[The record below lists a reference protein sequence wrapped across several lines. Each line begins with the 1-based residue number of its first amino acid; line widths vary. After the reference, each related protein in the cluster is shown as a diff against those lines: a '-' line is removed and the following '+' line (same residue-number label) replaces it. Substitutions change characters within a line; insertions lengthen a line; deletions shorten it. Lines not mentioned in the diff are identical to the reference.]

1 MKQRLLYLL
10 KFYLLVLLVFVIQKP
25 IFLWTD
31 VPEGHTYGLA
41 DAFSVMVHGL
51 LLDVPVAGYL
61 VALPLLFV
69 IVSAWIPAKIPFRK
83 IALPY
88 NIVVALAICLVF
100 VADLSLYPFW
110 KFKLDATIFY
120 YIDSPKDAFASVSV
134 GYLACRLLAIAAYTA
149 LVAFCFVK
157 IAPRTL
163 FPMPSAKAKVGLTL
177 TLVIL
182 IAPLVVSIRGGLGES
197 TANIGKVYFS
207 EDEYLN
213 HSAVNPCFSLI
224 ASLDKTENFAD
235 EFNYLPEAERSQ
247 LFAALYPGQA
257 APADTVSLLNTRRP
271 NVIVILME
279 SFGGQF
285 VEAVSG
291 RADIAPNYNRLAKE
305 GVFFTHCYSNSFRT
319 DRGTVSTLS
328 GYPSFPTLSVMK
340 LPVKSR
346 TLPCLANSLN
356 EAGYQSSFLY
366 GGDINFTNMQSYL
379 RTGGYGTIVSDVDF
393 SAADKKDNPW
403 GANDDKT
410 FDRLFQM
417 IGSQR
422 HTPWHIG
429 YLTLSSH
436 EPFEVPYHRLKE
448 QIPNAF
454 AFTDEC
460 LGRFIERIRKTP
472 VWNNLLIVCIP
483 DHGFH
488 YPSTID
494 NETHHHNTMLWLGG
508 AVKRHAVVSTL
519 MNQSDMAATL
529 LGQLGIDHSSYT
541 FSRDV
546 FSQTYLRYPFAF
558 FTDKEGFGFVDS
570 TGCSYY
576 DIPGNKTIIDRSAGH
591 VPDKKENDLRI
602 RKAKAI
608 IQSFYDDI
616 GKR

>member
-10 KFYLLVLLVFVIQKP
+10 KFYLLVLMVFVIQKP
-25 IFLWTD
+25 IFLWAD
-31 VPEGHTYGLA
+31 VPEGHSYGLL
-41 DAFSVMVHGL
+41 DACMVMVHGL
-51 LLDVPVAGYL
+51 LLDIPVTGYL
-61 VALPLLFV
+61 VALPLLFAL
-69 IVSAWIPAKIPFRK
+69 VSAWIPCKIAFRK
-83 IALPY
+83 IAIPY
-88 NIVVALAICLVF
+88 YILVALVVCLVF
-100 VADLSLYPFW
+100 VSDLSLYPFW

-134 GYLACRLLAIAAYTA
+134 GYLVCRVLAILAYMA
-149 LVAFCFVK
+149 LVFWCMLK
-157 IAPRTL
+157 ITPKQL
-163 FPMPSAKAKVGLTL
+163 LPLSSAKSKILQ
-177 TLVIL
+177 TLVLVVL
-182 IAPLVVSIRGGLGES
+182 IAPLAISIRGGLGES

-224 ASLDKTENFAD
+224 ASLDKAENFAD
-235 EFNYLPEAERSQ
+235 EFNYLPEAERNKIFST
-247 LFAALYPGQA
+247 LYPQSISSV
-257 APADTVSLLNTRRP
+257 DTTSLLTTRRP
-271 NVIVILME
+271 NVLIILME

-285 VEAVSG
+285 IEAVSG

-305 GVFFTHCYSNSFRT
+305 GIFFTHCYSNSFRT

-346 TLPCLANSLN
+346 TLPCIANTLN
-356 EAGYQSSFLY
+356 ESGYQSSFLY

-393 SAADKKDNPW
+393 AAADKKDNPW
-403 GANDDKT
+403 GVNDDRT
-410 FDRLFQM
+410 FDRLYQM
-417 IGSQR
+417 MTAQH

-429 YLTLSSH
+429 FLTLSSH

-472 VWNNLLIVCIP
+472 LWKDLLIVCIP

-488 YPSTID
+488 YPTTID
-494 NETHHHNTMLWLGG
+494 AEQHHHNTMLWLGG
-508 AVKRHAVVSTL
+508 AVKHHMVVNTL

-529 LGQLGIDHSSYT
+529 LGQLGIGHQAYT
-541 FSRDV
+541 FSRDI
-546 FSQTYLRYPFAF
+546 FQPTYQSYPFAF

-576 DIPGNKTIIDRSAGH
+576 DIPSDKTIINKATGKGDNT
-591 VPDKKENDLRI
+591 KNNDLRI
-602 RKAKAI
+602 QKAKAI